1 VAQHYLNYF
10 FPYSGDIAHFEISL
24 TRAFFALL
32 NLCPAVHAHLIEM
45 VRDRNSELPAFFDLQ
60 PQSFGLAL
68 EVSSLDAAEGD
79 AALVHLPGEGSP
91 PAGPTNI
98 TQTDAGRRY
107 DAVLT
112 YDCGWAILFEAKI
125 GVADRKDAT
134 TNIPHNLHGCV
145 AKISWNELIEAIWR
159 LIECGLLRD
168 TEEKLARQF
177 LEYVETKFEKLCPY
191 STLARCD
198 GSVTRVGARCTQI
211 LRGIGP
217 ADGGRL
223 DLGREVAARFAYL
236 VYNSEKHFV
245 ALRLYPADTI
255 SQAQKLYTPR
265 HVEDILRLRDLDRS
279 SVDPNLHL
287 AFANT
292 NLVWTQVGM
301 TLAEYLCLWLG
312 RMPQHCQTAAR
323 DPEKSG
329 FLTAF
334 NDLVNSRLASDEL
347 DRTAFAQHF
356 VTANRTRMNISPGV
370 FAEYRWP
377 LTEAEKLDNQGRF
390 SSEVRARL
398 LEALAAWGQSL
409 PIPP

>member
-1 VAQHYLNYF
+1 VPQHLNYF
-10 FPYSGDIAHFEISL
+10 FPYSGDVAQFEISL

-32 NLCPAVHAHLIEM
+32 NLCPVVHAHLIEM
-45 VRDRNSELPAFFDLQ
+45 VRERNSELPAFFDLQ

-79 AALVHLPGEGSP
+79 AALVHLTGVGSP
-91 PAGPTNI
+91 PAAPTNI

-125 GVADRKDAT
+125 GAADQKDAT
-134 TNIPHNLHGCV
+134 TNIPHNLRGCI
-145 AKISWNELIEAIWR
+145 AKISWNDLIEAIWR

-177 LEYVETKFEKLCPY
+177 LEYVETKFERLCPY

-198 GSVTRVGARCTQI
+198 SSVTRVGARCTQI

-217 ADGGRL
+217 ADGDRL
-223 DLGREVAARFAYL
+223 DLGPEVARFGYL

-255 SQAQKLYTPR
+255 AQAQKFYTPR
-265 HVEDILRLRDLDRS
+265 HVEGTLRLRDLDRW

-287 AFANT
+287 AFMNK
-292 NLVWTQVGM
+292 NLVWTQVGI
-301 TLAEYLCLWLG
+301 TLAEYLHLWLE
-312 RMPQHCQTAAR
+312 RMPRHGQTAAR
-323 DPEKSG
+323 DQEKSG
-329 FLTAF
+329 FTAAF
-334 NDLVNSRLASDEL
+334 NELVNSRLASDEL

-356 VTANRTRMNISPGV
+356 VTANRITMNICPGV

-377 LTEAEKLDNQGRF
+377 LTEAEKLDSQGRF
-390 SSEVRARL
+390 SSEVRVRL
-398 LEALAAWGQSL
+398 LEALAAWGQTL
-409 PIPP
+409 PTQP